1 MFQSEELEN
10 HLKTSDTIQVEAAV
24 YAEWNMNQPGNIARL
39 GNYRYRPTYS
49 ASQYFLIPMTYDPA
63 DIGNYYT
70 GATDSDIAID
80 SGFDDNDQPTIF
92 ISPKEKMKLLY
103 SLEDCTKPHRPRSGI
118 NKPLYLGV
126 DEVNQLPVR
135 YTVTNK
141 VKTGGVATLT
151 IGSHL
156 LTIGDQ
162 IFVSISD
169 ANFNGTHSVSN
180 VGFDPITN
188 TNTTVSY
195 VSTGTV
201 ASAVASGTVTQIS
214 NEPFFKP
221 SQFITNPSP
230 IDKVTEK
237 QEEKTNQYYIVNRP
251 RYYMSHKDDIF
262 KYWTSYRSEYGMP
275 TPRPDT
281 VVSQVLRQV
290 DRGISFSQDNRFY
303 IEDAAPFIVYKDQVP
318 TNKIVV
324 KMQTNVGDVD
334 LGNLRYNNKSLPD
347 PLYGDA
353 NKTTPTIWRIE
364 KLNQDDTW
372 ESIIQ
377 FDETSVRVDDS
388 PIIGFDGC
396 VEVSYGLQIPQEY
409 QDIFIFADTITSE
422 TLLPEF
428 APVGYAYLVKEE
440 EHELGTFHIYV
451 TNDKEDAETF
461 VPNYS
466 WQVSN
471 ETINYN
477 SKFVTQ
483 AANPDYFTDINGL
496 DQFREFEWVLG
507 LRVVVETMNKN
518 NCTFDLIELSPR
530 LVVDLTEST
539 SSFSVTKTM
548 SDLGNSSVPV
558 GGLFASTGDIEI
570 FDTDFSF
577 NQNNIFDFDTNQG
590 SILAD
595 YLNMP
600 VKFLFYDITRN
611 VDGIDYFIPVKTM
624 YSESFPQVTGAGST
638 VSVSLRDMFFFL
650 ESMPAPE
657 LLLTDVSLS
666 WAITVLLDYCGFS
679 NYTFRRI
686 KGYTEAII
694 PFFFVEP
701 DQNVATVLEKLA
713 VATQSA
719 MFFDEYNNFI
729 VMSKEYL
736 LPKDNKERGTDST
749 LYGQVE
755 EDNLPNIINLSSI
768 DKKIYND
775 GQINYTVRYIQ
786 RSIGSTK
793 TAQKLD
799 NYKQYI
805 YKPVLLWEVQGRES
819 TKTINQLGSQN
830 SGYTLGAVPLNT
842 DLTDEIPYVLN
853 NTIYNNIIDAG
864 ENVYWIP
871 SFAGYFYANGEVIK
885 FDAVQYTVSGQSGP
899 IWITDNQ
906 QYQDYMSSLTFNG
919 KMYPTGNV
927 RIYTKPEYEIID
939 DVVNLKNGQIKEHG
953 RGQFGTP
960 ISNHSAGLINDDY
973 WTNNSTVRGCIMDS
987 SKYLFTT
994 SSSIVYPTTMGKGVS
1009 GKIQDSPYV
1018 DSDKFSQSSTR
1029 NGIIKNFLAEKY
1041 ATEEE
1046 INYYKTTGPG
1056 TIQTS
1061 ALVFNGPGFT
1071 DKKIEPSSFIS
1082 YVYKDFIDQ
1091 NGESI
1096 PYKHFGTRL
1105 RIVGKIESGTNK
1117 SQTPVGGYPIFEGSD
1132 ESPTL
1137 GPNSPDQEI
1146 KIYGGSGGLGFNL
1159 NKETNNGYFYE
1170 IVALTADN
1178 IGGYASDNNSGSV
1191 VANILST
1198 PNPSCT
1204 SNTVTVYTKDQISFR
1219 VGQQVLISGLTDTDK
1234 PQNTSTPLNGDYV
1247 ISAINSDKK
1256 SFKYIIPTPTQT
1268 TFSIISASSTGTT
1281 IRYII
1286 NPGNTR
1292 GSYVDVGDKINIS
1305 GTSNALFNINNAIIK
1320 TFTRLNS
1327 GWSFTI
1333 DSTVASGG
1341 TATGGTADYV
1351 SLTTTSSSGGIAT
1364 QAIAEDVNI
1373 ANMYFYKTLSD
1384 DKLNKFSSYS
1394 ISSNVLTLFFEGQ
1407 SDPDVTKNKFLVGED
1422 VYIDASNTIP
1432 DGKYRITDISNSTVK
1447 VSYTSAN
1454 IGKTSLGGTIK
1465 LINPKA
1471 IPYKL
1476 WSGLAQINVDS
1487 GDFVGQNRLAGEDS
1501 TSVYDL
1507 AAESINIGSSRRFFL
1522 YFNGKQIATVD
1533 DTDPLPEYNNLALFV
1548 RGSSRCMFENV
1559 YALAN
1564 NYSQNTNFT
1573 VDTGIAQIFGDDQID
1588 ASESL
1593 RKYAISGLIQKTYLS
1608 GISSAESPQYKI
1620 YFEEFGTIL
1629 RELAYFNIKYDRA
1642 YPALYAKLMKT
1653 MNRVKGYAS
1662 SGFYAGSY
1670 GADFLIFNC
1679 TDFNLNLDD
1688 TSGNYLRIQ
1697 GIAFTQDTTYT
1708 LTVDDYFKK
1717 KSILL
1722 DTEIGTSSTI
1732 NNPFR
1737 TLEEYNKIKNS
1748 RMKYGVNQFSPI
1760 DSPYI
1765 QSTDVAENVFG
1776 WIIDNVSVPKK
1787 AVGINTFGT
1796 TNLQLGDIV
1805 TINYKDLQ
1813 GDGISIIS
1821 PDDTRFVIYNMEYKK
1836 DSSGLSTTLYLVEV

>member
-1 MFQSEELEN
+1 MFQSEELDN
-10 HLKTSDTIQVEAAV
+10 HLKTSDTIQVEAAI

-49 ASQYFLIPMTYDPA
+49 ASQYFLIPMTYDSA

-70 GATDSDIAID
+70 GATDSNVAID
-80 SGFDDNDQPTIF
+80 SGFDDEDQPTIF
-92 ISPKEKMKLLY
+92 ISPKEKMKILY

-118 NKPLYLGV
+118 NKPLYLG
-126 DEVNQLPVR
+126 
-135 YTVTNK
+135 
-141 VKTGGVATLT
+141 
-151 IGSHL
+151 
-156 LTIGDQ
+156 
-162 IFVSISD
+162 
-169 ANFNGTHSVSN
+169 
-180 VGFDPITN
+180 
-188 TNTTVSY
+188 SY
-195 VSTGTV
+195 GAPYS
-201 ASAVASGTVTQIS
+201 SAQY
-214 NEPFFKP
+214 
-221 SQFITNPSP
+221 ITNPSP
-230 IDKVTEK
+230 IDRVTGA
-237 QEEKTNQYYIVNRP
+237 QVDNQSYVVNRP
-251 RYYMSHKDDIF
+251 RYYMSHKDDLF
-262 KYWTSYRSEYGMP
+262 KYWTSYRSEYGIP

-281 VVSQVLRQV
+281 VVSEVQRQV
-290 DRGISFSQDNRFY
+290 ERGISFSQNDRFY
-303 IEDAAPFIVYKDQVP
+303 IEDASPFIVYKDQVP
-318 TNKIVV
+318 TNKIVI
-324 KMQTNVGDVD
+324 KMQTNVGDID
-334 LGNLRYNNKSLPD
+334 LGSVRYGNESIPD
-347 PLYGDA
+347 PLHGDA
-353 NKTTPTIWRIE
+353 NKTTPIIWRLE

-372 ESIIQ
+372 ETLSE
-377 FDETSVRVDDS
+377 FNEASVRADGTPV
-388 PIIGFDGC
+388 IGSDGYA
-396 VEVSYGLQIPQEY
+396 EVSYGLQIPEEY
-409 QDIFIFADTITSE
+409 QNIFVFADTITSE

-428 APVGYAYLVKEE
+428 APTGYTYLVKEE
-440 EHELGTFHIYV
+440 DHELGTMYIYV
-451 TNDKEDAETF
+451 NEEWVSF
-461 VPNYS
+461 SPEYS
-466 WQVSN
+466 WQVSD

-483 AANPDYFTDINGL
+483 AANPDYFTDINGIA
-496 DQFREFEWVLG
+496 QFREFEWILG
-507 LRVVVETMNKN
+507 LRIVVETMNKG

-530 LVVDLTEST
+530 LLVDLTQAT

-577 NQNNIFDFDTNQG
+577 NQNNIFNFDTNQG
-590 SILAD
+590 SILAE

-638 VSVSLRDMFFFL
+638 VNISTRDMFFFL

-657 LLLTDVSLS
+657 LLLTDVSVS

-679 NYTFRRI
+679 NYTFKRVS
-686 KGYTEAII
+686 GYPEATI

-713 VATQSA
+713 IATQSA

-736 LPKDNKERGTDST
+736 LPKDSNERETSST

-755 EDNLPNIINLSSI
+755 EGNLPNIINLSSV

-786 RSIGSTK
+786 RSIGSTQ

-799 NYKQYI
+799 SYKQYI

-842 DLTDEIPYVLN
+842 DLTDELPYVLDN
-853 NTIYNNIIDAG
+853 VIYNNIIDAG

-871 SFAGYFYANGEVIK
+871 SFAGYLYANGEVIK
-885 FDAVQYTVSGQSGP
+885 FDAVEYTASGQPGP
-899 IWITDNQ
+899 IWITNNQ

-919 KMYPTGNV
+919 KMYPTGNI

-939 DVVNLKNGQIKEHG
+939 EVVSLKNGQIKEHG

-960 ISNHSAGLINDDY
+960 TSSHSAGLINDNY

-994 SSSIVYPTTMGKGVS
+994 NSYVDYPSTLETGIA
-1009 GKIQDSPYV
+1009 GKIQTTPYL
-1018 DSDKFSQSSTR
+1018 DADAFSRSSTR
-1029 NGIIKNFLAEKY
+1029 NGVIKNFLAEKY

-1061 ALVFNGPGFT
+1061 AFVFNGPKFT
-1071 DKKIEPSSFIS
+1071 DQKPTASSFIS

-1105 RIVGKIESGTNK
+1105 RVVGKIESGTNK
-1117 SQTPVGGYPIFEGSD
+1117 SQTPVGGYPIFEGS
-1132 ESPTL
+1132 ESSPTL
-1137 GPNSPDQEI
+1137 EPSSPDQEI
-1146 KIYGGSGGLGFNL
+1146 KIYGGSGGLGFGL

-1170 IVALTADN
+1170 IVALTADSVGDY
-1178 IGGYASDNNSGSV
+1178 ISNNNAGSV
-1191 VANILST
+1191 VAKILSS
-1198 PNPSCT
+1198 PAPSCT
-1204 SNTVTVYTKDQISFR
+1204 SNVVTVYTETQVSFE
-1219 VGQQVLISGLTDTDK
+1219 VGQQVVISGLVDANDPT
-1234 PQNTSTPLNGDYV
+1234 NTRTPLNGEYV
-1247 ISAINSDKK
+1247 ISAINTDKK
-1256 SFKYIIPTPTQT
+1256 SFQYQIA
-1268 TFSIISASSTGTT
+1268 AS
-1281 IRYII
+1281 
-1286 NPGNTR
+1286 P
-1292 GSYVDVGDKINIS
+1292 
-1305 GTSNALFNINNAIIK
+1305 A
-1320 TFTRLNS
+1320 
-1327 GWSFTI
+1327 
-1333 DSTVASGG
+1333 
-1341 TATGGTADYV
+1341 
-1351 SLTTTSSSGGIAT
+1351 LTTTSSTGGTAVQSVPENT
-1364 QAIAEDVNI
+1364 NI
-1373 ANMYFYKTLSD
+1373 ANIYFYK
-1384 DKLNKFSSYS
+1384 
-1394 ISSNVLTLFFEGQ
+1394 ISS
-1407 SDPDVTKNKFLVGED
+1407 
-1422 VYIDASNTIP
+1422 
-1432 DGKYRITDISNSTVK
+1432 DGSGN
-1447 VSYTSAN
+1447 
-1454 IGKTSLGGTIK
+1454 
-1465 LINPKA
+1465 A
-1471 IPYKL
+1471 IPVKL
-1476 WSGLAQINVDS
+1476 WSGLSQINVDS
-1487 GDFVGQNRLAGEDS
+1487 GDFVGQNRLAGESS
-1501 TSVYDL
+1501 TTVYDL
-1507 AAESINIGSSRRFFL
+1507 AAEYINVGSSRRFFL

-1533 DTDPLPEYNNLALFV
+1533 DTSPLPEYNNMALFV

-1564 NYSQNTNFT
+1564 NYSQNTTFT
-1573 VDTGIAQIFGDDQID
+1573 AETGIAQVFGDDQVD
-1588 ASESL
+1588 ASEAL

-1608 GISSAESPQYKI
+1608 GISSSESPQYKI

-1629 RELAYFNIKYDRA
+1629 REMAYFNIKYDRA

-1662 SGFYAGSY
+1662 SGFYAGAY

-1748 RMKYGVNQFSPI
+1748 RMKYGLNQFSPI

-1776 WIIDNVSVPKK
+1776 WIIDNVSAPKK
-1787 AVGINTFGT
+1787 AVGINTFAT

-1821 PDDTRFVIYNMEYKK
+1821 PEDTRFVIYNMEYKK